1 MTEDQNSQVD
11 VQRALMDRARRQAE
25 RQDERLPRPWL
36 PRVLGLMLAIAV
48 VAVVLFAFDRF
59 LVIMQH
65 YLGLPVVDP
74 EPAATE
80 PMPAYVVPDE
90 STVAPEQPS
99 PQAEP
104 ESGD

>member
-1 MTEDQNSQVD
+1 MTDGQNPSVD

-36 PRVLGLMLAIAV
+36 PRILGLLLAIAV

-90 STVAPEQPS
+90 SPVAPVEPS